1 LLLALLAVG
10 RQKSFQRACR
20 EIVTNRV
27 HLLKEA
33 KTEAFEEGMET
44 EKEEFAA
51 KLVPYHPNP
60 MER

>member
-1 LLLALLAVG
+1 M
-10 RQKSFQRACR
+10 
-20 EIVTNRV
+20 TNRV